1 MPKAKAKTKS
11 GLGEVA
17 EQFIE
22 KRLIPTGKQGVYR
35 IPGTD
40 REERGKAAAIA
51 ATVEEAGKEGASAT
65 LRSVV
70 ENAKIAQEAHRLR
83 DSGMSQQEI
92 AEKVG
97 LNITHVGNLLRW
109 ATAEPITWSDYDDL
123 APKIAEARDKEKIS
137 WAGIAMRAG
146 VTKGVVQSLYR
157 EQTQKDPH
165 KSDIGKGGRRKDTYH
180 SGPKKEEK
188 KKAAKKTPKKATSKK
203 ASSKKASSEGEASTK
218 KISSKGPEKKASTR
232 KAAASG
238 GKKATIAKAKSS
250 KAEVSKESTDL
261 GDEEPPF

>member
-1 MPKAKAKTKS
+1 MPKAKAKAKS
-11 GLGEVA
+11 ELGEVA

-51 ATVEEAGKEGASAT
+51 ATIEEAGKEGASAT

-83 DSGMSQQEI
+83 DSGMSQREI

-157 EQTQKDPH
+157 EQTKKDPH

-188 KKAAKKTPKKATSKK
+188 KAAKKTSKKVAPKKATSKK
-203 ASSKKASSEGEASTK
+203 ASSEGKASAKEA
-218 KISSKGPEKKASTR
+218 SSKGPEKKASTR

-250 KAEVSKESTDL
+250 KAEASKESTDL